1 VQVSVFQREIKAL
14 AAKMPFLKKIIN
26 RWHKRADSRNNFT
39 MAKNVERK
47 KEKDIF

>member
-26 RWHKRADSRNNFT
+26 RWHKRADICNNLQWQK
-39 MAKNVERK
+39 MLKEK